1 LVWIIKYTES
11 SSKQLKK
18 LDKQTALRVLDYMDE
33 RVAVLSD
40 PRSLGKNLKGPKMGE
55 YWRYRVGDVRVIC
68 NILDGQMTVLVI
80 ARPRQHVMAS
90 LASSL
95 EEFDSLYRDLAK

>member
-18 LDKQTALRVLDYMDE
+18 LDQQTALRVLNYMDE
-33 RVAVLSD
+33 RVAVLAN

-55 YWRYRVGDVRVIC
+55 YWRYRVGDIRVIC
-68 NILDGQMTVLVI
+68 NIVDGQLTVLVVEI
-80 ARPRQHVMAS
+80 GNRREVYS
-90 LASSL
+90 
-95 EEFDSLYRDLAK
+95 

>member
-1 LVWIIKYTES
+1 MVWIIKYTES

-33 RVAVLSD
+33 RIAVLDD

-68 NILDGQMTVLVI
+68 NILDGQMIVLVI
-80 ARPRQHVMAS
+80 EIGNRREV
-90 LASSL
+90 
-95 EEFDSLYRDLAK
+95 YR

>member
-1 LVWIIKYTES
+1 MDWIIKYTES

-40 PRSLGKNLKGPKMGE
+40 PRSLGKNLKGPRMGE
-55 YWRYRVGDVRVIC
+55 YWRYRVGDIRVIC
-68 NILDGQMTVLVI
+68 NIVDGQMTVLVI
-80 ARPRQHVMAS
+80 EIGNRREV
-90 LASSL
+90 
-95 EEFDSLYRDLAK
+95 YR